1 MERLGLRP
9 AQLAIGL
16 DRAPSE
22 ISFILSGTRRLSAGI
37 MLDLHEKYRI
47 ALPYLRHGEGAVIDA
62 TENLLSERENVIIEW
77 CRRESRNQ
85 EILYRMVQSILDLD
99 RKNQRTRSARK
110 KKKKEKSARR

>member
-22 ISFILSGTRRLSAGI
+22 ISFILSGTRKISPGI

-47 ALPYLRHGEGAVIDA
+47 ALPYMRRGEGPVIDS
-62 TENLLSERENVIIEW
+62 TESLLSDRENVIIEW
-77 CRRESRNQ
+77 CRRDNRNQ
-85 EILYRMVQSILDLD
+85 EILFRMVQSILDLD
-99 RKNQRTRSARK
+99 RKNQRTRTARK
-110 KKKKEKSARR
+110 KKKKEKSRR